1 MKRPP
6 RSLRSLPPG
15 GGVSGLGRPGA
26 TDMTR
31 ALAAWL
37 ATLLLIASTAALA
50 QQDANKQASR
60 EREMLRRAQAAQKQ
74 AENAKA
80 VLEQEKSKLDAEAK
94 AAKAQ
99 VAKTSGA
106 VARERK
112 RADELQVSLDA
123 VTKERSSLQKDK
135 DVLGTRLADTE
146 ARLKEA
152 LAELA
157 RTRASLAAREK
168 ELAGVQQIASQQAR
182 SIRICEDKNL
192 KLYGV
197 AIEVIGK
204 HRDQGVWDAMKRR
217 EPFTGLRQVEV
228 ENLLEEYRDRA
239 SEARVE
245 VPCRQ

>member
-1 MKRPP
+1 
-6 RSLRSLPPG
+6 
-15 GGVSGLGRPGA
+15 
-26 TDMTR
+26 MTR

-37 ATLLLIASTAALA
+37 ATLLLMASTAALA
-50 QQDANKQASR
+50 QQAPDKQASR

-74 AENAKA
+74 AEDAKA
-80 VLEQEKSKLDAEAK
+80 VLEQERSKLDAEAK

-123 VTKERSSLQKDK
+123 VTKERSSLEKDK

-146 ARLKEA
+146 ARLKET

-168 ELAGVQQIASQQAR
+168 ELAGVQQVAAQQAR
-182 SIRICEDKNL
+182 SIRTCEDKNL

-197 AIEVIGK
+197 ATEVMGK
-204 HRDQGVWDAMKRR
+204 YRDQGVWDAMKRK

>member
-1 MKRPP
+1 MCK
-6 RSLRSLPPG
+6 SLAG
-15 GGVSGLGRPGA
+15 
-26 TDMTR
+26 
-31 ALAAWL
+31 ALAAVL
-37 ATLLLIASTAALA
+37 LFATIPSAFA
-50 QQDANKQASR
+50 QQAPDKQASR

-74 AENAKA
+74 AEDAKA
-80 VLEQEKSKLDAEAK
+80 VLEQEKTKLDAEAK

-99 VAKTSGA
+99 AAKTAGA

-112 RADELQVSLDA
+112 RADDLQVSFDA
-123 VTKERSSLQKDK
+123 VTKERSGLQKDK
-135 DVLGTRLADTE
+135 EALGVRLADTE
-146 ARLKEA
+146 ARLKET
-152 LAELA
+152 LTELA
-157 RTRASLAAREK
+157 RTRTSLAEREK
-168 ELAGVQQIASQQAR
+168 ELAGVQQIAAQQAR
-182 SIRICEDKNL
+182 SIRVCEDKNL

-204 HRDQGVWDAMKRR
+204 HRDQGVWDAVKRK